1 MLENLSQTEY
11 RLLQLAVM
19 AVVTYLVRMLPM
31 TLITKRITNR
41 FLRSFLYYV
50 PYAVL
55 GAMTFPAIFFST
67 GGLISGIV
75 GTAVG
80 IVLALCNRS
89 LITVAMCSC
98 GAVLVADLII
108 MFI

>member
-1 MLENLSQTEY
+1 MLENLSQLEY

-19 AVVTYLVRMLPM
+19 ALVTYLVRMLPM
-31 TLITKRITNR
+31 TLFTKRITNR

-55 GAMTFPAIFFST
+55 GAMTFPAILFST

-75 GTAVG
+75 GAAVG
-80 IVLALCNRS
+80 LILAFCKRS
-89 LITVAMCSC
+89 LITVAMCAC
-98 GAVLVADLII
+98 GAVLATDLII